1 MKLRAHSRP
10 GRPCEAADVQA
21 RPSPCPIDPQG
32 ARAEIEQID
41 AGLKSCT
48 QARAERGYKA
58 KQVDTEIA
66 ADKAPRE
73 ITRAEFRVV
82 FG

>member
-1 MKLRAHSRP
+1 MTVAGSFTTRAAVRGCRCP
-10 GRPCEAADVQA
+10 GASIAV
-21 RPSPCPIDPQG
+21 PIDPQG
-32 ARAEIEQID
+32 ARAEIAQID